1 MINIYNSYIK
11 AAMSP
16 RVITIQIIE
25 EVFEKKLPLK
35 IVIEKNESMKKIGR
49 DRSLIKETLYGTF
62 RWYIQ
67 LEYILDQLVEKPLKK
82 RNKLNV

>member
-1 MINIYNSYIK
+1 
-11 AAMSP
+11 MSP

-67 LEYILDQLVEKPLKK
+67 LEYILDQLDYNLQP
-82 RNKLNV
+82 NS